1 MDSIAQLP
9 RPLSGWSILGELF
22 DDQLAAA
29 LELLVHR
36 ISAGIEFQHEANLH
50 RGEPNGFQGI
60 ARRGPVSRLLL
71 SEFAMA
77 DEMPEEFLR
86 RITQGEA
93 GYYEVAT
100 IEATASGRLVVLFDA
115 GPDQLGAA
123 RIGHLAT
130 ILLLWRKAERAGVQ
144 LEIGTLQAPGEIAKG
159 ELRDLVM
166 WWLRC
171 RTHEPARAD
180 DLASVAADWSADDE
194 WWVCCS
200 ERTSSRLDWPPGV
213 EVFTFEESGEDSD
226 GATHLQVRQRAR
238 HALVPLPDRV
248 DAIRLLRGRGFRRDG
263 SSQSHPRNAVRHP
276 QFPGASAYLL
286 CRTDEPDA
294 LVSVSVPGPNH
305 ATTPRPKR
313 RTFSGPVIAA
323 GYIGAR
329 TVAVTYADHQ
339 LVVEVIGK
347 QLSNL
352 GGLSGPLGDVEVT
365 ESELDLGG
373 LRAPRSLAF
382 NGGDLYIDLPSG
394 WWQVG
399 VEHRPIR
406 HPIVAAAPSGVPDSP
421 SLIRAMNQRLWG
433 SKFIADAPTDG
444 PFVMGAGYIGW
455 GDGDEWTLASLTSD
469 DRVTTRLERT
479 PNGIVKI
486 ADQPTFVG
494 LSNAGQ
500 IVRLVGRTTSTVTH
514 VSGDILEIAVHPLKP
529 LIAVQH
535 NDLSIS
541 VYDLVADTVV
551 LRVRSDGA

>member
-29 LELLVHR
+29 IELLVHR
-36 ISAGIEFQHEANLH
+36 LSAGIEFHHEANLH

-71 SEFAMA
+71 SELALA

-86 RITQGEA
+86 RVTQGEA
-93 GYYEVAT
+93 GYYDVAMV
-100 IEATASGRLVVLFDA
+100 EATASGRLVVLFDA
-115 GPDQLGAA
+115 GPDQLGAS

-130 ILLLWRKAERAGVQ
+130 ILLLWRKAERAGVA
-144 LEIGTLQAPGEIAKG
+144 LEIGTLQGPGETTTG

-171 RTHEPARAD
+171 RTHEPAHAN
-180 DLASVAADWSADDE
+180 DLADVAAGWSGDDE

-200 ERTSSRLDWPPGV
+200 ELTSSRLDWPPGV
-213 EVFTFEESGEDSD
+213 EVITFEESGEGDD
-226 GATHLQVRQRAR
+226 GATHLQVRHQAR
-238 HALVPLPDRV
+238 HALVPLPHRV
-248 DAIRLLRGRGFRRDG
+248 DAIRLLRGRGFRREG
-263 SSQSHPRNAVRHP
+263 SSQAHPGSEVRYP
-276 QFPGASAYLL
+276 RFPGASAVLL
-286 CRTDEPDA
+286 CRTDEPDV

-323 GYIGAR
+323 GYIGTR
-329 TVAVTYADHQ
+329 TVAVTYLDHQ

-352 GGLSGPLGDVEVT
+352 GGLWVPLDHVEVS
-365 ESELDLGG
+365 ESELDLVG
-373 LRAPRSLAF
+373 LHAPRSLAF

-399 VEHRPIR
+399 VQHRPIR

-421 SLIRAMNQRLWG
+421 SFVRAMNQRLWG
-433 SKFIADAPTDG
+433 GRFIEDAPTDG
-444 PFVMGAGYIGW
+444 PFLIGAGYIGW
-455 GDGDEWTLASLTSD
+455 GEGDEWTLASLTSD
-469 DRVTTRLERT
+469 DRLTTRLERT
-479 PNGIVKI
+479 PSGIVRI

-494 LSNAGQ
+494 LSSAGQ
-500 IVRLVGRTTSTVTH
+500 IVRLVGRTSSTVTDI
-514 VSGDILEIAVHPLKP
+514 SGDILEIAVHPLKP

-535 NDLSIS
+535 HDHSIS

-551 LRVRSDGA
+551 LRVRSDAT